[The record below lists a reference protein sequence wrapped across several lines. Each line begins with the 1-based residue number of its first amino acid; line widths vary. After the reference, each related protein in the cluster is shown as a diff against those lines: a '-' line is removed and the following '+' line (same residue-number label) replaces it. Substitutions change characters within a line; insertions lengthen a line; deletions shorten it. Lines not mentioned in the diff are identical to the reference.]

1 MPSLEPAI
9 DSAHASIQTKDLEK
23 TFGRRVCVDRLN
35 LKIWPGELYALLGDN
50 GAGKTTTINMLTTLL
65 KPTSG
70 TFSICGFDGAGETE
84 KAKAC
89 FGIVSQDLS
98 IYQELTAY
106 ENLKF
111 IADLYGIKNDI
122 SAKRIDELLEK
133 AGLTERSGDR
143 VAEFSGGMQRKL
155 TIAGALLHS
164 PRVLFMDEP
173 TVGLDPAARRQIWES
188 LKVLKSE
195 GVTILLT
202 THYLE
207 EAELLA
213 DRVGIIHEGQLV
225 AEGTVEELRRSIRG
239 MGAIAIQ
246 LSRQVEKERLDA
258 LLSQLKC
265 QGRVVRHD
273 TLSNTV
279 YVEQPENA
287 DSRDGLAAVI
297 AWLNESALEYSRFAT
312 VEPTLEEIFLAI
324 SAERTIGGVLE

>member
-1 MPSLEPAI
+1 MPSFEPAI
-9 DSAHASIQTKDLEK
+9 DSAQPSIQTKDLSK
-23 TFGRRVCVDRLN
+23 TFGRRVGVDRLN
-35 LKIWPGELYALLGDN
+35 LSILPGELYALLGDN

-70 TFSICGFDGAGETE
+70 SFSICGFDGARQTE

-98 IYQELTAY
+98 IYQELTAF

-111 IADLYGIKNDI
+111 IADLYGIRNDI
-122 SAKRIDELLEK
+122 SSRRIDELLER
-133 AGLTERSGDR
+133 AGLTRRSGDR

-173 TVGLDPAARRQIWES
+173 TVGLDPAARRQIWDS
-188 LKVLKSE
+188 LKGLKRE

-213 DRVGIIHEGQLV
+213 DRVGIIREGNLV
-225 AEGTVEELRRSIRG
+225 AEGTVDELRRRIRG
-239 MGAIAIQ
+239 IGAIAIQ
-246 LSRQVEKERLDA
+246 LSRKVDNERLDE
-258 LLSQLKC
+258 LLLELKK
-265 QGRVVRHD
+265 QGRAARHD
-273 TLSNTV
+273 NLNNTL
-279 YVEQPENA
+279 YVEHPESA
-287 DSRDGLAAVI
+287 AAHEGLAAVV
-297 AWLNESALEYSRFAT
+297 AWLSESGLEYSRFAT
-312 VEPTLEEIFLAI
+312 VEPTLEEIFLSI
-324 SAERTIGGVLE
+324 SSERVGGAS